1 MGFIR
6 GTFLLRFTFSWETW
20 NADWLPVTLQAMTVS
35 KSLKPETHRGMCAY
49 MHVCTCN
56 KEGKTC
62 LYLKTLQVACNSVV
76 LTLPTIPSIFSVQL
90 ANSLYIWLIRLSEF
104 YAERKEKF
112 GHLYYS
118 NIGLLLHQSDS
129 VVCTFFTKY
138 NHLSFKYFP
147 F

>member
-20 NADWLPVTLQAMTVS
+20 NANWLPVTLQALTVS
-35 KSLKPETHRGMCAY
+35 KSLMPETHRGMCEY

-56 KEGKTC
+56 QEGKTC

-90 ANSLYIWLIRLSEF
+90 ANSLYIWLIRLWVLCWEK
-104 YAERKEKF
+104 RKIWSFILFK
-112 GHLYYS
+112 YWPTPS
-118 NIGLLLHQSDS
+118 S
-129 VVCTFFTKY
+129 VWLWCVRFFTKY